1 MADKQSIPKGLDDS
15 GLFQFLGITQ
25 EDFSSA
31 DKINAKLFPGMDEA
45 YKKAGGNYINKMGPS
60 GTFMLTILTKF
71 YQDIYSKM
79 EVNDISD
86 DIIIKFLK
94 DNYGDKSPYTTL
106 NLWLI
111 KPEYLLESVS
121 LFKQA
126 LRINKSLF
134 GSLDS
139 QPAPSQEDEDLST
152 FEPQRFGKKLGNYIG
167 ISFGVSLLI
176 CFMLF
181 TPSLVM
187 NHFIY
192 KSLFMRLVLGFYSS
206 FLFIFLL
213 PYYIFLGIVDPA
225 KSPKKHAL
233 LPLRP
238 YFVMNG
244 QLINNYT
251 WEISKS
257 LFGIDSY
264 LPTLYDGNDTDILYQ
279 QTWLKSTPHE
289 KDLKPIAVTLESI
302 VGKPLLAVS

>member
-1 MADKQSIPKGLDDS
+1 MSDKQSIPKGLQ
-15 GLFQFLGITQ
+15 GFEMLKFLGLTQ
-25 EDFSSA
+25 EDFKSA
-31 DKINAKLFPGMDEA
+31 DKLNSKLFPSMSEA
-45 YKKAGGNYINKMGPS
+45 YKKAGGTNITNMGPS
-60 GTFMLTILTKF
+60 GTFMLTVLIKF

-79 EVNDISD
+79 EEKDILD
-86 DIIIKFLK
+86 EIIIQFLQ
-94 DNYGDKSPYTTL
+94 DNYGDKSPL
-106 NLWLI
+106 ASLQFWLI
-111 KPEYLLESVS
+111 KPEHLLESVNI
-121 LFKQA
+121 LRGA
-126 LRINKSLF
+126 LKINKFSF
-134 GSLDS
+134 ADFNS